1 MTAFINQKVG
11 MRYSF
16 IVRNHEW
23 MFTRINSSNL
33 VVAIDDSGTYDSDV
47 KIYAKQKINP
57 DNHMNWEQETIQE
70 MLEDKLNKQQLSNI
84 DLERI
89 MFQIM

>member
-1 MTAFINQKVG
+1 
-11 MRYSF
+11 
-16 IVRNHEW
+16 
-23 MFTRINSSNL
+23 
-33 VVAIDDSGTYDSDV
+33 
-47 KIYAKQKINP
+47 
-57 DNHMNWEQETIQE
+57 MNWEQETIQE